1 MLVIWPKWF
10 GFFVVSLMFASVT
23 VGVSGAVTAG
33 SETFGFAKFGVLNI
47 LKVCAAKSRFKRSCR
62 TKVFEKRIRALRSS
76 TQSPSSS
83 TFARRSPRNW
93 GTRRE
98 FCHIARGAKQASNGP
113 VTGRDLGSDL
123 FRRGL
128 ALREG

>member
-47 LKVCAAKSRFKRSCR
+47 LKVCAAKSRFNRSCR
-62 TKVFEKRIRALRSS
+62 TKDFEIPRSRCRKCGPKYCMK
-76 TQSPSSS
+76 PSFPSAP
-83 TFARRSPRNW
+83 FAC
-93 GTRRE
+93 E
-98 FCHIARGAKQASNGP
+98 AKAPGLKNASL
-113 VTGRDLGSDL
+113 D
-123 FRRGL
+123 GL
-128 ALREG
+128 DR